1 MPLLGKRKYINEKIT
16 ELIKKLDELGYD
28 TRRIKSIFY
37 ETEYEEENEVEGET
51 GENNSAGSILPYRKK
66 INDVLNMIDNIIN
79 KNESN
84 NHSNNYSNNYN
95 TSNNYELSNQFKN
108 NLLREVNK
116 QNLMNNNE
124 DVQQNTFS
132 LF

>member
-16 ELIKKLDELGYD
+16 ELIKKLDDLGYD
-28 TRRIKSIFY
+28 TRRIKSRFY
-37 ETEYEEENEVEGET
+37 ETEYKEETDEQDEE
-51 GENNSAGSILPYRKK
+51 NSAGAILPYRKK

-79 KNESN
+79 NNESN
-84 NHSNNYSNNYN
+84 NNSNYN

-116 QNLMNNNE
+116 QTLMNSNE
-124 DVQQNTFS
+124 DVPQNTFS

>member
-16 ELIKKLDELGYD
+16 ELIKKLDDLGYD
-28 TRRIKSIFY
+28 TRRIKSRFY
-37 ETEYEEENEVEGET
+37 ETEYKEET
-51 GENNSAGSILPYRKK
+51 GEDGEDVEQDEENSAGAILPYRKK

-79 KNESN
+79 NNESN
-84 NHSNNYSNNYN
+84 YN
-95 TSNNYELSNQFKN
+95 TNNNYELSNQFKN

-116 QNLMNNNE
+116 QTLMNVNE
-124 DVQQNTFS
+124 DVPQNTFS

>member
-28 TRRIKSIFY
+28 TRRIKSRFY
-37 ETEYEEENEVEGET
+37 ETEEINED
-51 GENNSAGSILPYRKK
+51 NSAGAILPYRKK
-66 INDVLNMIDNIIN
+66 INDVLNMIDNMIN
-79 KNESN
+79 NDESN
-84 NHSNNYSNNYN
+84 TSNNYSNTSNYPP
-95 TSNNYELSNQFKN
+95 SNNYELSNQFKN

-124 DVQQNTFS
+124 NVPQNIFS